1 MKLIRIKLPNTRF
14 RGLQKGFE
22 INFNAEEIDN
32 IDTLYFTGQNGSGKS
47 NLLELISEI
56 FYYLDSLELKH
67 GAVSLQKEKNISF
80 EIEYKIQAYTI
91 DAGEG
96 FSFGNFIIKE
106 NMKSWIHVKMVKTE
120 KQKPKYFIKYPNG
133 KDFPLAFNTLD
144 ERVAETVK
152 NTILPRK
159 IIGYTSGQNELLSN
173 AFLRMRYH
181 YFNEYDEIQKQ
192 REDEDKL
199 VSDSLSNSRLML
211 LDYRNNSAMLISSLL
226 FEDSKSSEILKS
238 TYKELLDIEDIYSFR
253 ININFKAL
261 SDAEYPE
268 SIRLSHRLN
277 EFIEKIKRCTPF
289 YFDNDEL
296 LKIDEKYK
304 RQVLLDFR
312 VTKATKEAFRSIF
325 ENSKTL
331 FEFFYEMEILN
342 IYAQDATVRDTIV
355 NAPKD
360 FNVRDK
366 IATLDPEN
374 LIFNISLVNIQKTG
388 FDYPIKY
395 KNLSDGEHQF
405 LQVIGAMSMMKD
417 DNCLFL
423 LDEPATHLNPAWAI
437 QYFKHI
443 DNCRSEYG
451 SSQILLTTHDPLMVG
466 PLSKEQVKIFK
477 KEDQNVITMEPLTSP
492 QGMGVS
498 GLLKSDIFGLSSVV
512 DIETT
517 KKLQNRNELYSKK
530 QLLKKEGKDLTESE
544 NDELSRL
551 SNELS
556 SLGFSMDFKDPFYA
570 KFIERMAGRV
580 KFTKPQVSIEE
591 QLSQNQI
598 ADEIIDDLL
607 SEVEE

>member
-14 RGLQKGFE
+14 RGLQEGFE
-22 INFNAEEIDN
+22 INFNSENIDT

-106 NMKSWIHVKMVKTE
+106 NMKSWIHVKIVKTE
-120 KQKPKYFIKYPNG
+120 KQKPKYFLKYPNR

-192 REDEDKL
+192 REDEDTL

-226 FEDSKSSEILKS
+226 FEDSKPSEILKS
-238 TYKELLDIEDIYSFR
+238 TYKELIDIEEIYSFR
-253 ININFKAL
+253 ISINFKAL
-261 SDAEYPE
+261 SDAEFPE
-268 SIRLSHRLN
+268 SIRLSPRLN

-289 YFDNDEL
+289 YFDNDEQL
-296 LKIDEKYK
+296 SPDEKHK
-304 RQVLLDFR
+304 RQILLDFR
-312 VTKATKEAFRSIF
+312 VTKATKEAFSSIF

-331 FEFFYEMEILN
+331 FEYFYEMEILN
-342 IYAQDATVRDTIV
+342 IYAQDATVRNTIV

-366 IATLDPEN
+366 IATLDPED
-374 LIFNISLVNIQKTG
+374 LIFNISLVNIKKIG
-388 FDYPIKY
+388 FEYPIKY

-451 SSQILLTTHDPLMVG
+451 SSQILLTTHDPLMMTA
-466 PLSKEQVKIFK
+466 LHKEQVIVFNSDKRTHQVSIDRLRF
-477 KEDQNVITMEPLTSP
+477 DPRS
-492 QGMGVS
+492 MGVS
-498 GLLKSDIFGLSSVV
+498 GILTSEIFKLKTTLGLPTQYLLDKKRQLISK
-512 DIETT
+512 ET
-517 KKLQNRNELYSKK
+517 ELTDHERDE
-530 QLLKKEGKDLTESE
+530 LKRI
-544 NDELSRL
+544 NDELSEIQFFDSIRDPL
-551 SNELS
+551 FEKFKKELTNQEKVHRS
-556 SLGFSMDFKDPFYA
+556 KTPVLTKDQIREQQELVS
-570 KFIERMAGRV
+570 KIV
-580 KFTKPQVSIEE
+580 KELRENKG
-591 QLSQNQI
+591 
-598 ADEIIDDLL
+598 D
-607 SEVEE
+607 